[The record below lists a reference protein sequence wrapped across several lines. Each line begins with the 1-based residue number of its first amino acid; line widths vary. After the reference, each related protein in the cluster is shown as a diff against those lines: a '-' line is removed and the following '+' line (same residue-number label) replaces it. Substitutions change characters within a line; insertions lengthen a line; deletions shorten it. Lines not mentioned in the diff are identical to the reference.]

1 MKKAAIIIMALLA
14 LSLGMKAKSHMEN
27 PHTPETDVTETPTK
41 KKLTGIWQMCR
52 PNQEGKMEFLPQFK
66 ILCADG
72 TFQNML
78 LVSRNFRFGMGATG
92 KWKVKGNKLIE
103 IIDSDSG
110 NDFAGKTN
118 AMPLTLSAHGNVMH
132 IVWTRPATGE
142 PVGEY
147 YMRVPT
153 RNQYLEGN

>member
-27 PHTPETDVTETPTK
+27 PQTPETDVTETPTK

-92 KWKVKGNKLIE
+92 KEGE
-103 IIDSDSG
+103 G
-110 NDFAGKTN
+110 QQ
-118 AMPLTLSAHGNVMH
+118 AH
-132 IVWTRPATGE
+132 
-142 PVGEY
+142 
-147 YMRVPT
+147 
-153 RNQYLEGN
+153 RNH

>member
-27 PHTPETDVTETPTK
+27 PQTPETDVTETPTK

-92 KWKVKGNKLIE
+92 KWKVKDNKLIE
-103 IIDSDSG
+103 TIDSDSG

-118 AMPLTLSAHGNVMH
+118 AMPLTLNAHGNVMH

>member
-1 MKKAAIIIMALLA
+1 MKKATIIIMAILA
-14 LSLGMKAKSHMEN
+14 LSLGLEVQAIAK
-27 PHTPETDVTETPTK
+27 TPQSSETDVVEVPTK

-52 PNQEGKMEFLPQFK
+52 PNQAGKMELLPPFK

-72 TFQNML
+72 TFQNRL

-92 KWKVKGNKLIE
+92 KWKVKDNKLIE